1 MRRFDERSAGFTLVE
16 LLVVIAI
23 IGVLILMLLPAV
35 QSVRE
40 AARWISCMN
49 NLKQLGLAAH
59 SFESAQRKFPGGGV
73 VDFGDPSTPGLIR
86 KAVRC

>member
-1 MRRFDERSAGFTLVE
+1 MPPSLAGMRLRFKSLRNTFSREDRVMRRFDERSAGFTLVE

-40 AARWISCMN
+40 ALRV
-49 NLKQLGLAAH
+49 GLVA
-59 SFESAQRKFPGGGV
+59 
-73 VDFGDPSTPGLIR
+73 
-86 KAVRC
+86 